1 MSSKKL
7 DICLNILLS
16 NTFDKIGS
24 ILTGLQFSFKLLLH
38 FLCNGV
44 TSACFKHDG
53 KIEDFMELL
62 ILSQMKFE
70 NISEFSLIIL
80 VGISEYCDALF
91 SFNSL
96 ISISISL
103 KLTSLKLKGI
113 DLILRLHQLE
123 LGSKENQEQIG
134 RNLYAI
140 EVFINNFSL
149 LGVKYQFICQE

>member
-1 MSSKKL
+1 
-7 DICLNILLS
+7 
-16 NTFDKIGS
+16 
-24 ILTGLQFSFKLLLH
+24 
-38 FLCNGV
+38 
-44 TSACFKHDG
+44 
-53 KIEDFMELL
+53 MELL

-113 DLILRLHQLE
+113 DLILRLH
-123 LGSKENQEQIG
+123 
-134 RNLYAI
+134 
-140 EVFINNFSL
+140 
-149 LGVKYQFICQE
+149 

>member
-24 ILTGLQFSFKLLLH
+24 ILTGLKFSFKLLLH

-44 TSACFKHDG
+44 TSAGSKHDG
-53 KIEDFMELL
+53 KIEYFMELL

-80 VGISEYCDALF
+80 VGISEY
-91 SFNSL
+91 
-96 ISISISL
+96 
-103 KLTSLKLKGI
+103 
-113 DLILRLHQLE
+113 
-123 LGSKENQEQIG
+123 
-134 RNLYAI
+134 
-140 EVFINNFSL
+140 
-149 LGVKYQFICQE
+149 